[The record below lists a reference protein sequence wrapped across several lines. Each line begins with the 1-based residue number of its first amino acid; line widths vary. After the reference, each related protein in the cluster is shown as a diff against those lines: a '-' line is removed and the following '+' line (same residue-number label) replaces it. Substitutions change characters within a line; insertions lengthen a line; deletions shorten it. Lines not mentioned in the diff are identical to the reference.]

1 MADEAPKTVTVYHPE
16 LANRSREVPAV
27 KVDRWVAQG
36 WRKTPLPK
44 K

>member
-1 MADEAPKTVTVYHPE
+1 MADDAPKTVKVYHPDLE
-16 LANRSREVPAV
+16 RSREVPAA
-27 KVDRWVAQG
+27 KLDRWVAQG